1 MKNSCVKLLARNIN
15 EACGKKLYFANI
27 FFMLLRFL
35 CLVLFI
41 FFLFMLSALDKFV
54 LDFPQAAYY
63 AVFSLGAFFTLWYF
77 IICGH
82 LQKRTF
88 YFSGKQ
94 NHRVKVFY
102 IIKIS
107 VQLKIIY
114 LHILRSI
121 INFGTFILYLLPCLA
136 TLAVSLYF
144 LQSGMPKM
152 IFYACVALFSM
163 LLLTGVLF
171 FLISKQRLTF
181 LDEIICSQPSLS
193 AVEVIHY
200 LNEHTSSG
208 KLRLLKFKMSFILW
222 ILSEAFIF
230 PIPFVSAYYNRS
242 LNIYAKSVLKLY
254 TPKPIEKPVMF
265 MKLRIVEN

>member
-1 MKNSCVKLLARNIN
+1 MKTSCVKLLARNIN

-27 FFMLLRFL
+27 FFILLRFL
-35 CLVLFI
+35 CLGLSV
-41 FFLFMLSALDKFV
+41 FFLFMLSALDKFI
-54 LDFPQAAYY
+54 LNLPQAAYY

-94 NHRVKVFY
+94 NHRVKVFH

-107 VQLKIIY
+107 AQLKIIY
-114 LHILRSI
+114 LHILRLI
-121 INFGTFILYLLPCLA
+121 INLGTFILYLLPCVA
-136 TLAVSLYF
+136 TFTVSVYF
-144 LQSGMPKM
+144 MQSGMPKI

-163 LLLTGVLF
+163 LFLTGMLF
-171 FLISKQRLTF
+171 FLVSKQRLTF

-200 LNEHTSSG
+200 LNEHTRSG
-208 KLRLLKFKMSFILW
+208 KFCLLKFKTSFILW
-222 ILSEAFIF
+222 FLSEIFII

-254 TPKPIEKPVMF
+254 TPKPIEKPIVF

>member
-27 FFMLLRFL
+27 FFILLRFL
-35 CLVLFI
+35 CLGLSV
-41 FFLFMLSALDKFV
+41 FFLFMLSALDKFI
-54 LDFPQAAYY
+54 LNLPQAAYY

-88 YFSGKQ
+88 YFSGRQ
-94 NHRVKVFY
+94 NHRVKVFH

-107 VQLKIIY
+107 AQLKIIY

-171 FLISKQRLTF
+171 LPRAAGIVFIDIPCLPTSAFADHRGAAVAAVGHGQRVF
-181 LDEIICSQPSLS
+181 CSSRIGMLSSARRLMSSSASRPS
-193 AVEVIHY
+193 VV
-200 LNEHTSSG
+200 
-208 KLRLLKFKMSFILW
+208 R
-222 ILSEAFIF
+222 
-230 PIPFVSAYYNRS
+230 
-242 LNIYAKSVLKLY
+242 
-254 TPKPIEKPVMF
+254 
-265 MKLRIVEN
+265 

>member
-1 MKNSCVKLLARNIN
+1 MKTSCVKLLARNIN

-27 FFMLLRFL
+27 FFILLRFS
-35 CLVLFI
+35 CLGLSV

-54 LDFPQAAYY
+54 LDLPPAAYY

-88 YFSGKQ
+88 YLSGKQ
-94 NHRVKVFY
+94 NHRVKVFH

-114 LHILRSI
+114 LHILRLI

-144 LQSGMPKM
+144 LQSGMTQM

-171 FLISKQRLTF
+171 FLISKQRLAF

-200 LNEHTSSG
+200 LNEHTMSG
-208 KLRLLKFKMSFILW
+208 KLRLLKFKTSFILW
-222 ILSEAFIF
+222 LLSGIFII

-254 TPKPIEKPVMF
+254 APKPIEKPIVF